1 MMEMITQGVVKF
13 NAFLWGAPMMVLI
26 VGISLYFSW
35 KLKFIQK
42 HLFHSISLSLKK
54 SKSAGAVS
62 SFGALVIALAAMVG
76 TGNIV
81 GVAAA
86 VSTGGPGALFW
97 MMLSAFFAMATKYA
111 ESVLAVKYREKN
123 EAGEYVGGPMY
134 VLKNG
139 LNMKK
144 TAAVFAVATALMGFA
159 DALIQTNSLVAI
171 YDSVFKA
178 PAAIT
183 TAVLVVLTAT
193 VILGGVRKIAAFCKW
208 LVPLMAIVYIVLCLI
223 VIVMHLDKL
232 PWAIACI
239 FKSAFTGTAVLG
251 GAVGITLKEAVR
263 YGVSR
268 GVLSNEAGSGSG
280 AIAAAAALFVLL
292 PAAAQMQEAYPSYIQ
307 VYGRAEKE
315 ITPDE
320 FYLQIVINERDSKG
334 KISVESQQREMIA
347 ALKRAG
353 VDVEK
358 QLKVANLSSEFFKK
372 NTSVASAKYQLQLG
386 SAAEVSKVWQALGDL
401 GISDVS
407 ILKVSHSRIGEY
419 KREVRLEA
427 MRNAQQSAREMA
439 EAVGQTIGRCFY
451 IYDAN
456 NDVMPLYYDNAVV
469 MRSAKL
475 AVAEGAVEEE
485 PLDFKT
491 LRLEYSVQAKFVLE

>member
-280 AIAAAAALFVLL
+280 AIAAAAAQTPNSVRQGLISSSTVFWDTLVICLLSGVAVVIAGDWRGGTLFGAQLAENAFATVPGGSFFLL
-292 PAAAQMQEAYPSYIQ
+292 VSLSLFAFSTLVGWSYYTEKAVQFYIKSRVEYPVRILWLCVMGVGGFLSPKLVWELADTAIAVMCVPNILALWLLRKEVFAETKTYLSAELAYA
-307 VYGRAEKE
+307 R
-315 ITPDE
+315 
-320 FYLQIVINERDSKG
+320 
-334 KISVESQQREMIA
+334 
-347 ALKRAG
+347 
-353 VDVEK
+353 
-358 QLKVANLSSEFFKK
+358 
-372 NTSVASAKYQLQLG
+372 
-386 SAAEVSKVWQALGDL
+386 
-401 GISDVS
+401 
-407 ILKVSHSRIGEY
+407 
-419 KREVRLEA
+419 RLE
-427 MRNAQQSAREMA
+427 R
-439 EAVGQTIGRCFY
+439 
-451 IYDAN
+451 
-456 NDVMPLYYDNAVV
+456 
-469 MRSAKL
+469 K
-475 AVAEGAVEEE
+475 
-485 PLDFKT
+485 
-491 LRLEYSVQAKFVLE
+491 